1 MVNIH
6 DNASMQAQYLNN
18 HLLIAMPQMHDA
30 SFEKTVTLI
39 CEHNEQGA
47 LGIVLNRPLSINIG
61 DILEQFDLDCIADV
75 ADEPTLMGGPVATE
89 RGFILHTTDNYDKNT
104 IHWESSLQVS
114 ENIHVTSSQDILE
127 AIASGHGPKK
137 LYFALGYSGWD
148 AGQLEEELK
157 ANAWLI
163 APAKEEIIFT
173 LPFEQRW
180 RAAANSIGVD
190 LDKLSTHYG
199 HA

>member
-1 MVNIH
+1 
-6 DNASMQAQYLNN
+6 MQGQYLNN

-39 CEHNEQGA
+39 CEHNAQGA

-61 DILEQFDLDCIADV
+61 DILEQFDLDCVSAV
-75 ADEPTLMGGPVATE
+75 AGEPTLMGGPVATE
-89 RGFILHTTDNYDKNT
+89 RGFILHATVNNDKKPSQ
-104 IHWESSLQVS
+104 WDSSLQVS
-114 ENIHVTSSQDILE
+114 DTVQVTTSQDILQ
-127 AIASGHGPKK
+127 AIAKGLGPEK
-137 LYFALGYSGWD
+137 LYFALGYSGWE

-163 APAKEEIIFT
+163 APATEEIMFT

-180 RAAANSIGVD
+180 RAAAKSIGVD

>member
-1 MVNIH
+1 
-6 DNASMQAQYLNN
+6 MQAQYFNN
-18 HLLIAMPQMHDA
+18 HMLIAMPQLHDA
-30 SFEKTVTLI
+30 SFEQTVTLI

-61 DILEQFDLDCIADV
+61 DILEQFDLDCIGGV
-75 ADEPTLMGGPVATE
+75 ADEPTLMGGPVDTE
-89 RGFILHTTDNYDKNT
+89 RGFILHSNESNDENPIN
-104 IHWESSLQVS
+104 WESSLQVS
-114 ENIHVTSSQDILE
+114 ETIQVTTSQDILE

-137 LYFALGYSGWD
+137 LYFALGYSGWE

-157 ANAWLI
+157 ANAWLV

-180 RAAANSIGVD
+180 RAAAKSIGVD

>member
-1 MVNIH
+1 
-6 DNASMQAQYLNN
+6 MQGQYLNN
-18 HLLIAMPQMHDA
+18 HLLIAMPQMHDV

-47 LGIVLNRPLSINIG
+47 LGLVLNRPLSINIG
-61 DILEQFDLDCIADV
+61 DILEQFDLDCVSAV

-89 RGFILHTTDNYDKNT
+89 RGFILHANANNDKKP
-104 IHWESSLQVS
+104 IQWDSSLQVS
-114 ENIHVTSSQDILE
+114 ETVQVTTSQDILQ
-127 AIASGHGPKK
+127 AIAKGLGPEK
-137 LYFALGYSGWD
+137 LYFALGYSGWE

-163 APAKEEIIFT
+163 APATEEIMFT

-180 RAAANSIGVD
+180 RAAASSIGVD